1 MRKLA
6 IFVRD
11 CLVLTITNGKA
22 RVPRREGEIVV
33 VDVRRGRSIKG
44 NEEMR

>member
-1 MRKLA
+1 MEKLEYP
-6 IFVRD
+6 VER
-11 CLVLTITNGKA
+11 GK
-22 RVPRREGEIVV
+22 IVV